1 MDRQQA
7 LEEMHRRVHNSNL
20 CKHMYAVE
28 AVMAALARRLGGD
41 EDSWALA
48 GLLHDIDY
56 EETSCQP
63 ERHSLVGAEI
73 LEGLGVDA
81 DIVYAVKAHNPAH
94 GLERLSRMDSALHI
108 ADPLTGL
115 IVAAA
120 LISPKK
126 KLAAID
132 PQFVLN
138 RYGEKQFARGANRE
152 QIALCRPEL
161 GIDLEEFIA
170 IGLQAMQAIA
180 PELGL

>member
-1 MDRQQA
+1 MNRQQA
-7 LEEMHRRVHNSNL
+7 LQEVQKRVQNANL
-20 CKHMYAVE
+20 LKHMYAVE
-28 AVMAALARRLGGD
+28 AVMRELARHLGGD
-41 EDSWALA
+41 EEKWALA

-56 EETSCQP
+56 EETARQP
-63 ERHSLVGAEI
+63 ERHSLAGAEI
-73 LEGLGVDA
+73 LAGLGVDA
-81 DIVYAVKAHNPAH
+81 DIVYAVKVHNPAH
-94 GLERLSRMDSALHI
+94 GLERLSLMDSALHI

-126 KLAAID
+126 TLAID

-138 RYGEKQFARGANRE
+138 RFAEKQFARGANRE
-152 QIALCRPEL
+152 QISLCHQEL

-170 IGLQAMQAIA
+170 IGLMAMQAIA

>member
-1 MDRQQA
+1 MNRQQA
-7 LEEMHRRVHNSNL
+7 LQEVQKRVQNANL
-20 CKHMYAVE
+20 LKHMYAVE
-28 AVMAALARRLGGD
+28 AVMRELARHLGGD
-41 EDSWALA
+41 EEKWALA

-56 EETSCQP
+56 EETARQP
-63 ERHSLVGAEI
+63 ERHSLAGAEI
-73 LEGLGVDA
+73 LAGLGVDA
-81 DIVYAVKAHNPAH
+81 DIVYAVKVHNPAH
-94 GLERLSRMDSALHI
+94 GLERLSLMDSALHI

-120 LISPKK
+120 LISPQK

-138 RYGEKQFARGANRE
+138 RFGEKQFARGANRE

-180 PELGL
+180 TELGL

>member
-1 MDRQQA
+1 MNRQQA
-7 LEEMHRRVHNSNL
+7 LQEVQKRVQNIKL
-20 CKHMYAVE
+20 LKHMYAVE
-28 AVMAALARRLGGD
+28 AVMRQLARRLGGD
-41 EDSWALA
+41 EEKWALA

-56 EETSCQP
+56 EDTAKES

-73 LEGLGVDA
+73 LEGLGVDK
-81 DIVYAVKAHNPAH
+81 DIIYAVKVHNPAH
-94 GLERLSRMDSALHI
+94 GLPRRSTMDSALHI

-126 KLAAID
+126 TLADID

-138 RYGEKQFARGANRE
+138 RFAEMQFARGANRE
-152 QIALCRPEL
+152 QIPLCHQEL

-170 IGLQAMQAIA
+170 IGLRAMQAIA